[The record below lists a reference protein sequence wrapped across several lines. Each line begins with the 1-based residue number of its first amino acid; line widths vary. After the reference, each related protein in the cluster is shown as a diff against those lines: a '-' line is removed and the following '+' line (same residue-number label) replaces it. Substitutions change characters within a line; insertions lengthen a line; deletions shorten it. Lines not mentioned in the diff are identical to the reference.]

1 MLEYLSSTWLVHAA
15 SIVYVA
21 AFLVR
26 DQLILRSLVLLG
38 TVLYIFYY
46 YIVPEIPLWDAIIW
60 SIILTGA
67 NLFIFIQ
74 MIMERRHFKLS
85 SDEQRLYDSLEGLT
99 PGQFRKL
106 MQAGTWVL
114 AAQRTQITTQD
125 EVPHEL
131 YFVLDGNITIDKSGR
146 KFVVK
151 PGVFI
156 GEVSWLLDTPAS
168 ASVLVESNAKYV
180 AWDALG
186 LRKIFTRNPALRI
199 AFEGLMNRDMA
210 KKVARN

>member
-1 MLEYLSSTWLVHAA
+1 
-15 SIVYVA
+15 
-21 AFLVR
+21 
-26 DQLILRSLVLLG
+26 
-38 TVLYIFYY
+38 
-46 YIVPEIPLWDAIIW
+46 
-60 SIILTGA
+60 
-67 NLFIFIQ
+67 
-74 MIMERRHFKLS
+74 
-85 SDEQRLYDSLEGLT
+85 
-99 PGQFRKL
+99 